1 MMQRCHG
8 VKRSPLYFEGVDGPA
23 AEDGGDHQG
32 SDDGGAGGPLL
43 SARLGLQG
51 ARAAGEHMHVGV
63 ESAAKLARMLQES

>member
-1 MMQRCHG
+1 MG
-8 VKRSPLYFEGVDGPA
+8 VKGPWPFTGVDRPA

-51 ARAAGEHMHVGV
+51 ARAAGEDI
-63 ESAAKLARMLQES
+63 L